1 MHISCPKC
9 DKTINV
15 KNYNLFQIW
24 DCPDCEWRFRGV
36 HAGQPV
42 IKNFIFEFISPLYHG
57 PHINDMADCPLCG
70 STIKLRWIWSDSPGR
85 PFGPLRKKGYNGPY
99 ICHSCRNPLPWDY
112 PEQKP
117 HVREAHNRWVEEYN
131 LANGF
136 TTESAKKE
144 ESRQPT
150 HTEEEKQ
157 RLSKLA
163 AQLYKEKHNL

>member
-1 MHISCPKC
+1 MHISCPRC
-9 DKTINV
+9 DKTINA

-24 DCPDCEWRFRGV
+24 ECPDCEWKFRGV
-36 HAGQPV
+36 HASQPI

-57 PHINDMADCPLCG
+57 PHINDMADCPSCG
-70 STIKLRWIWSDSPGR
+70 ETILLRWIFNDAPGR
-85 PFGPLRKKGYNGPY
+85 SFGPLRKKGYDGPY
-99 ICHSCRNPLPWDY
+99 VCHSCRHLLPWDY

-117 HVREAHNRWVEEYN
+117 LIAKSYNKWVVETQQKEIK
-131 LANGF
+131 LKV
-136 TTESAKKE
+136 KK